1 YTPTQKN
8 YAANYTKAI
17 VFKLYP
23 AHCDLRISN
32 CRKSSR
38 LPTLKG
44 SHICRNDI
52 DQTPTTPEGSHI
64 NDEIICQENKR
75 KRNPK
80 SIMSL
85 KTNCWFVLGCSLQT
99 TPQHKPADFTHK
111 HKPADFTH
119 KHKPADFTQHKHK
132 PADYTQHKHKPANYT
147 PTQKVQPQNFLPQ
160 IFLLSEKI
168 P

>member
-1 YTPTQKN
+1 MEC
-8 YAANYTKAI
+8 
-17 VFKLYP
+17 KLHP

-85 KTNCWFVLGCSLQT
+85 KTNCRFVLEWSLQT
-99 TPQHKPADFTHK
+99 TNCVGVQSAD
-111 HKPADFTH
+111 
-119 KHKPADFTQHKHK
+119 
-132 PADYTQHKHKPANYT
+132 YT
-147 PTQKVQPQNFLPQ
+147 PTQKNYAANYTKAIVFKLYPAHCDLRISNCRKSSRLPTLKGHSRQ
-160 IFLLSEKI
+160 VKEIDIKQLKI
-168 P
+168 RIKNKSSTKEQAV